1 MNGLTTTIAT
11 FDKYAR
17 EYQDK
22 YSKFEPYLKSY
33 ANFAT
38 LLSPDDQVLDI
49 ACGPANISQ
58 ALLQRHPRL
67 AIYGIDLSPKMLE
80 IAREKI
86 PHGTFEQRYIRTL
99 AAIEKRFDAIV
110 CGFAVPYL
118 SSDEV
123 ETLLSDVNNLLNP
136 GAYLYISAQLGDYA
150 DSAYQENKNS
160 DKVFIH
166 YYSEEFLTNLLEH
179 NGFTI
184 IRIAYNL
191 YDQSEATE
199 QKEIFIQA
207 KKGKSANLI

>member
-86 PHGTFEQRYIRTL
+86 PHGTFEQRDIRTL

>member
-86 PHGTFEQRYIRTL
+86 PHGTFEQRDIRSL
-99 AAIEKRFDAIV
+99 AAIAKRFDAIV

>member
-38 LLSPDDQVLDI
+38 LLSPEDRVLDI

-58 ALLQRHPRL
+58 VLLQQHPRL
-67 AIYGIDLSPKMLE
+67 TIHGIDLSRKMLE

-86 PHGTFEQRYIRTL
+86 PGGTFEQRDIRLL
-99 AAIEKRFDAIV
+99 ASIDKRFDAV
-110 CGFAVPYL
+110 VSGFAVPYL

-123 ETLLSDVNNLLNP
+123 KTFLSDVNNLLNS
-136 GAYLYISAQLGDYA
+136 GGYLYISAQLGDYA
-150 DSAYQENKNS
+150 DSAYQENKS
-160 DKVFIH
+160 ADKVYVY
-166 YYSEEFLTNLLEH
+166 YYSEEFLKNLLEL
-179 NGFTI
+179 NGFKI
-184 IRIAYNL
+184 LKLDYNL

-207 KKGKSANLI
+207 KKAKSANLI